1 MPECHSCKHNG
12 LSWPGCLRCKGP
24 ADTNHKGQ
32 TFVSLDAG
40 SERGQTLGECE
51 ASEPFDLDKAVSD
64 AAAFDLDSALNEV
77 PGVDMDKAV
86 GKAAFEMAECFEVEP
101 DAGCDPHAAACVQ
114 VAGMTTV
121 DPEHEAEPDT
131 PLEMARKL
139 AFVFTELS
147 TEEFDLVRRLMRG
160 ENMAEISKAS
170 GVTRACVSARVRT
183 LARKHP
189 AFLFLRNNKGVKSVI
204 WPYQAAP
211 SDSPKC

>member
-1 MPECHSCKHNG
+1 MPECHSCSHNG
-12 LSWPGCLRCKGP
+12 LSWLGCLRCKGP
-24 ADTNHKGQ
+24 PDTNHKGQ

-51 ASEPFDLDKAVSD
+51 ASET
-64 AAAFDLDSALNEV
+64 FDLDSALNEV

-101 DAGCDPHAAACVQ
+101 HPHADRDGAAADQ

-121 DPEHEAEPDT
+121 DPEHEAEPEPDS
-131 PLEMARKL
+131 PLAMARKL
-139 AFVFTELS
+139 AFTFTELT

-160 ENMAEISKAS
+160 ETMAGIGEAS
-170 GVTRACVSARVRT
+170 GVTRACISARVRT

-189 AFLFLRNNKGVKSVI
+189 AFLFLRGGIQGAMGKSVV